1 MNCRVKYTRDS
12 YFSGYDAR
20 SFILIDLPIRG
31 TLDARRLTAF
41 DMLRKGFSF
50 NASFQKGHKMT
61 KQNLCETT
69 DCVSSV
75 NRLPRGCKPKI
86 SVDAPGRAG
95 SVGERVK
102 KLRLALGYSRAA
114 FAEALGV
121 DWRRVKEWEKN
132 ESAVGTDE
140 VDAICRAWD
149 VDPLWILFGSGR
161 PFPNFFESAQSF
173 LLCPKSP
180 FLRDE
185 FAPFDAKA
193 REKTRRFVAALS
205 PKQRGRAL
213 LFYSNLVA
221 ALAWEDKFPAET
233 FREAF

>member
-1 MNCRVKYTRDS
+1 
-12 YFSGYDAR
+12 
-20 SFILIDLPIRG
+20 
-31 TLDARRLTAF
+31 
-41 DMLRKGFSF
+41 
-50 NASFQKGHKMT
+50 MT

-75 NRLPRGCKPKI
+75 KRMPRARKPKI
-86 SVDAPGRAG
+86 SVDAPGRAD
-95 SVGERVK
+95 SIGERVK

-114 FAEALGV
+114 FA

-132 ESAVGTDE
+132 ENPVGADE
-140 VDAICRAWD
+140 VDAICRVWD

-185 FAPFDAKA
+185 FAPFDAEA
-193 REKTRRFVAALS
+193 QEKTRRFVAALS

-221 ALAWEDKFPAET
+221 ALAWEDEFPAAT
-233 FREAF
+233 FRKAF